1 MSTFQIFPNFG
12 RGGGVIENQFF
23 PKFKIVHIILGG
35 GGSRKL
41 WTFSTICEIFYLEC
55 SPYRCMPNMATSI
68 ARHNLRVLGSG
79 DSRTPPCNCEGGAG
93 NCPVQG
99 ACRQDGVVYEACV
112 QERVSG
118 RKETYTGLTGRRFRD
133 RWKEHER
140 NFEKPNQR
148 NETSLSL
155 RLHVWELK
163 DRGIDYDISSKI
175 LDRAK
180 TFNPAT
186 KKCNLCTREKYFI
199 MYVENSSTLNKRSE
213 VFNTCRHR
221 TQSLLEKVK

>member
-1 MSTFQIFPNFG
+1 
-12 RGGGVIENQFF
+12 
-23 PKFKIVHIILGG
+23 
-35 GGSRKL
+35 
-41 WTFSTICEIFYLEC
+41 
-55 SPYRCMPNMATSI
+55 MPNMATSI

-155 RLHVWELK
+155 HVWELK
-163 DRGIDYDISSKI
+163 DRGIDYDISWKI
-175 LDRAK
+175 LERAK

-199 MYVENSSTLNKRSE
+199 MYVEKCSTLNKRSE

-221 TQSLLEKVK
+221 T